1 MSGITLL
8 VAAYALIWV
17 AVAAYVTWMVRRQ
30 ERLRREVEALRGAV
44 EARGQPRPKTS

>member
-1 MSGITLL
+1 MPGITLL

-44 EARGQPRPKTS
+44 EARGEPRPRGA